1 MEQQRP
7 EGDAEEYVTARSCE
21 SRDLEEVT
29 KRLNEAGITNNN
41 DSDTRQRRMLAHDYE
56 RYSLPATRYPSNNT
70 SGSMSPKD
78 EKTHTPSRKSTGQ
91 SSAASRPSAIFLTQA
106 TDNHNNNNGNSNSNG
121 TSDSSGPP
129 SPTPDAVSFYLP
141 DNNNHSRESSGGGG
155 AGGSASGGASAR
167 QSRESSPSASP
178 FPSADPDDPYARKRR
193 PPQQVHNL
201 KDIAPRFVFKRT
213 PSGSSSRSSRSSRA
227 RDRSTDRLAVPGAG
241 PGSDSEDSSHHHK
254 KHGSMM
260 ELKRFFKLKKKR
272 SRSKSSARRSASK
285 NRSSGIAS
293 NPSSTSL
300 ATSTGSGMMPFMESE
315 GFKKYGKIGRVLGSG
330 AGGSVRLMKRSSDG
344 TVFAVKE
351 FRERHAGESEREY
364 AKKVT
369 AEFCVG
375 STLHHPNIIETLD
388 IIRENGRFYEVMEY
402 APYDFFAIVMS
413 GKMTKAEIGCCF
425 RQILN
430 GVSYLHEMG
439 LAHRD
444 LKLDNCVVT
453 ENGILKLID
462 FGSAVVFRYP
472 FEEDIVLAKGVVG
485 SDPYLAPEV
494 LTETKYDPCPTD
506 VWSVAI
512 IFCCMTLRRFPWK
525 APRLSDNSFKLFAAE
540 PNNSNE
546 SVTTNTNQQT
556 NNKEAQQ
563 PQAQQIRGP
572 WRLLRLLPHASRHI
586 IGRMLQTDPKKR
598 ATLDEVARDDWVQ
611 NLQMCTLDSRTSEL
625 VKATDHE
632 HTFVPA
638 EQAHLESYKK

>member
-1 MEQQRP
+1 MDQQRP
-7 EGDAEEYVTARSCE
+7 EGEAEEYVTAPNCE
-21 SRDLEEVT
+21 SKDLEEVT
-29 KRLNEAGITNNN
+29 KRLNEAGIKDDDDRTR
-41 DSDTRQRRMLAHDYE
+41 RQRRMLAHDYE
-56 RYSLPATRYPSNNT
+56 RYSLPATRYPSNT
-70 SGSMSPKD
+70 SGSRSPED
-78 EKTHTPSRKSTGQ
+78 EKTTTTPGKSPGGGGGGQ
-91 SSAASRPSAIFLTQA
+91 SSSSRPSAIFLTQA
-106 TDNHNNNNGNSNSNG
+106 ADGNGHSN
-121 TSDSSGPP
+121 SDSSGPG
-129 SPTPDAVSFYLP
+129 SPTQDGVSFYLP
-141 DNNNHSRESSGGGG
+141 GEEQNSNNHNRDSSGGGG
-155 AGGSASGGASAR
+155 SGGGGGSAGSSYR
-167 QSRESSPSASP
+167 SRESSPSASP
-178 FPSADPDDPYARKRR
+178 AVSAFPSADPDDPYARKRR

-213 PSGSSSRSSRSSRA
+213 ASGSSSRSSRSGRRD
-227 RDRSTDRLAVPGAG
+227 RDRSTDRLTV
-241 PGSDSEDSSHHHK
+241 PGSDSEDGGGGQK
-254 KHGSMM
+254 KQGSMM

-272 SRSKSSARRSASK
+272 SRSKSARRQRSASK
-285 NRSSGIAS
+285 TRPAMAS

-300 ATSTGSGMMPFMESE
+300 ASGGTDMPFMESE

-425 RQILN
+425 RQILS
-430 GVSYLHEMG
+430 GVAYLHEMG

-453 ENGILKLID
+453 DNGILKLID

-472 FEEDIVLAKGVVG
+472 FEEDIVMARGVVG

-494 LTETKYDPCPTD
+494 LTDAKYDPCPTD

-525 APRLSDNSFKLFAAE
+525 APRLSDNSFKLFASE
-540 PNNSNE
+540 PNSNNE
-546 SVTTNTNQQT
+546 QQKQLTTNTT
-556 NNKEAQQ
+556 NNNTNTQ
-563 PQAQQIRGP
+563 PQTQQIKGP

-586 IGRMLQTDPKKR
+586 IGRMLQTDARQR
-598 ATLDEVARDDWVQ
+598 ATLEEVAGDDWVQ
-611 NLQMCTLDSRTSEL
+611 SLQMCTLDPTTSEL
-625 VKATDHE
+625 IKSTDHE